1 MLELLAPAGSME
13 SVTAAVQNG
22 ADAVYLGYGDFNARR
37 NAKNFTHEEA
47 AAAVSYCHLRG
58 MESVTAAVQNGADA
72 VYLGYGDFNARRN
85 AKNFTHEE
93 AAAAVSYCHLRG
105 AKVFLTLNTLLTDRE
120 LPGAARVAEEINEMG
135 VDAVIVQDL
144 GVARML
150 RQVAPDLHLHGST
163 QMTVHSLDGVKQC
176 ADLGM
181 TRAVLSRELSRD
193 QIEYICANAPIEIE
207 TFVHGA
213 LCMCYSGQ
221 CYLSSLI
228 GGRSGNRGLCAQPC
242 RMKYGWGSR
251 ADEYPLSLKD
261 MSLASHLGELEQMG
275 VACLKIEG
283 RMKRPEYVA
292 IVTGVYARA
301 LREKREPTAEEM
313 AQLEAAFSRQGFTQG
328 YFLDRKGPEM
338 FGTRQ
343 EEQAPVELYAQAR
356 STYESGENRKEP
368 VYLYAMIRAGEPA
381 QVAAEDAQGRMAR
394 VEGPVPE
401 AAVNVPLTREKV
413 EGQLSRTGGTPFTC
427 EKLTVRVEEGLSLP
441 LSALNALR
449 RQVLDQLGQAR
460 AALPERRRGEY
471 HPGVRYENPREAPAL
486 TVSVRSGEQVTQE
499 LLALR
504 PARLYLPCDEG
515 VACPDVVR
523 RCLDAGVEP
532 AALLPRVCWDR
543 ELPQLLRELETLK
556 GLGVREAMAGTLD
569 GVRRAVELG
578 FLTRGDFGLGVYNS
592 QTLKELKKLGLK
604 SATASF
610 ELKLAQIRD
619 LSKAIPLEAIVYGHL
634 PLMLTENCIVHNHT
648 GQHSCGGG
656 QRLVDR
662 KGETFP
668 VVKAWGCRNEI
679 LNGKTLFLADKAGD
693 YQRLGLETVRL
704 MFTTEKPE
712 ECVRVLERYQGR
724 GRYKPGD
731 LTRGLYYRDVE

>member
-1 MLELLAPAGSME
+1 MLELLAPAGS
-13 SVTAAVQNG
+13 
-22 ADAVYLGYGDFNARR
+22 
-37 NAKNFTHEEA
+37 
-47 AAAVSYCHLRG
+47 

-368 VYLYAMIRAGEPA
+368 VHLYAMIRAGEPA

-471 HPGVRYENPREAPAL
+471 HPGVRSENPREAPSL
-486 TVSVRSGEQVTQE
+486 TVSVRSVEQVTQE
-499 LLALR
+499 LLALG

-515 VACPDVVR
+515 AACPDVVR

-532 AALLPRVCWDR
+532 LALLPRVCWDR
-543 ELPQLLRELETLK
+543 ELPQLLRELEALK

-693 YQRLGLETVRL
+693 YQRLGLETARL
-704 MFTTEKPE
+704 MFTTETPE